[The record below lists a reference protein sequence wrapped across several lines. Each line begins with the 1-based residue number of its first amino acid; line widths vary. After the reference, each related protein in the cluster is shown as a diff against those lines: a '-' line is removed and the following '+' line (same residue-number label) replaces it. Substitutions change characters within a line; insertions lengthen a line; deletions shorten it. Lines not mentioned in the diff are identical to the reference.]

1 MKQPLKEASMD
12 PGISLHI
19 STATMFALADYLR
32 EYGDERDPSQIATLA
47 LNNWLAMAKGTAPFT
62 PSLRGY
68 QWKNLFLPEHT
79 EVRMQC
85 GANTLYA
92 RVDGDALVYDGL
104 PISPSQFAG
113 LAGLRRSAWRDL
125 WIRMPGSRQWKKAA
139 FLRIEQNRPPA
150 MNERPFR
157 VESPETASAMMAS
170 SLKNALALVE
180 KATTLR
186 QGIMSRRTDML
197 PDD

>member
-1 MKQPLKEASMD
+1 MD
-12 PGISLHI
+12 HGISLQI

-32 EYGDERDPSQIATLA
+32 EYGDERDPARIATLA
-47 LNNWLAMAKGTAPFT
+47 INHWLAAAKGMASFT
-62 PSLRGY
+62 PSLKGY

-79 EVRMQC
+79 EVRMPC
-85 GANTLYA
+85 GANYLYA

-139 FLRIEQNRPPA
+139 FLRIEQNRPPSA
-150 MNERPFR
+150 HDRPFR
-157 VESPETASAMMAS
+157 VETPETASALMAS

-180 KATTLR
+180 KASTVR
-186 QGIMSRRTDML
+186 QGVMSRRTDML